1 MIARSSVSWERIVFL
16 VLFLVLCGVTVL
28 AQRPSDISA
37 GTSDTALGG
46 GNSIY
51 GTVILPSGQSVERRI
66 RVRLVT
72 ETRGDRTATTDGDG
86 NFFFRGLTTGR
97 YSVVIDNEK
106 EYEPV
111 NVQVDIYQGR
121 GAPPQQYPLSIRL
134 ALKGTAG
141 QKPGVINADLATVP
155 KSALEFYTKAAELA
169 KAGNHKEAIENLQL
183 AVAEYP
189 EFMLAYNEMG
199 VQYLRLNEAG
209 KAEEA
214 FRSALKIKAEAFEP
228 LINLGIILEQ
238 TDRFSEAETTL
249 RAALKQNEKSAVG
262 HYFLGRSLAK
272 LGRFDEAG
280 KELIACVKL
289 GGDEMKEAHRLLAII
304 YSAQGKKKQA
314 AAELETYLRLVPE
327 ASDAEQL
334 RLSIERLRGT
344 ESQSPANPATTKPS
358 S

>member
-1 MIARSSVSWERIVFL
+1 MIARSSVSWERIAFL
-16 VLFLVLCGVTVL
+16 VLFLVLCAVSVL
-28 AQRPSDISA
+28 AQRPGDIST

-46 GNSIY
+46 DNSIF
-51 GTVILPSGQSVERRI
+51 GTVILPSGHSVERRI

-72 ETRGDRTATTDGDG
+72 ETMGDRTTTTDGDG
-86 NFFFRGLTTGR
+86 LFFFRGLTTGR

-106 EYEPV
+106 EFEPV
-111 NVQVDIYQGR
+111 NVQIDIYQNR
-121 GAPPQQYPLSIRL
+121 GAWPVNIRL

-155 KSALEFYTKAAELA
+155 KGALGFYTKAAELA
-169 KAGNHKEAIENLQL
+169 KAGNHKEAIENLRL

-280 KELIACVKL
+280 KELVACVKL